1 MTDGDR
7 FITTNEK
14 RKRVKT
20 VLTGTEKD
28 HDEKIEQAL
37 KMIVQFNL
45 PENTSP
51 EKYIHSMLSS
61 MNDSR
66 ECIVCAKSITSVSD
80 SHEWLGKIEEQMG
93 IGKVIYGTIM
103 NIVSEHELWETYVS
117 SVYEWIKKKK
127 DEVELKSIDRS

>member
-1 MTDGDR
+1 
-7 FITTNEK
+7 
-14 RKRVKT
+14 
-20 VLTGTEKD
+20 
-28 HDEKIEQAL
+28 
-37 KMIVQFNL
+37 MIVQFNL

-66 ECIVCAKSITSVSD
+66 ECIVCAKNITSVSD